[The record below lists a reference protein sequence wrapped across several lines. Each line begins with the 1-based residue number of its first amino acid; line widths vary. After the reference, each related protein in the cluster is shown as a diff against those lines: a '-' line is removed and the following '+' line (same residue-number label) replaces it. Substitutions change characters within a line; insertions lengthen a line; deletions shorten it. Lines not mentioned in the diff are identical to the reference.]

1 MDFNSHKFCVLEQVL
16 HCCMS
21 KQDRD
26 LAPFDS
32 EIERTFRQRRR
43 EQLGLRQVV
52 EMAEQGGGNHD
63 RELVVDDRDRTL
75 NSFAQLNLDGLNSS
89 IVQP

>member
-1 MDFNSHKFCVLEQVL
+1 
-16 HCCMS
+16 MS

-26 LAPFDS
+26 LALFDP

-43 EQLGLRQVV
+43 EQLGLRQVI
-52 EMAEQGGGNHD
+52 EMANQGGGEHDQERENND
-63 RELVVDDRDRTL
+63 RERVVDDRDRAL
-75 NSFAQLNLDGLNSS
+75 NAFAQLNLDGLNSS